1 MPRKSK
7 EKAVIVMLPEKNPW
21 KADDSHVGE
30 MTVREL
36 VGLVLTEEFPRGL
49 DTRIVV
55 NDVEGNEGANATL
68 CVTAH
73 KPGDVV
79 LSVDMHCG
87 DEYDPDED
95 ETEDDT

>member
-1 MPRKSK
+1 MPRKNRN
-7 EKAVIVMLPEKNPW
+7 KAVIVMLPERNPW
-21 KADDSHVGE
+21 KADAGHVGQ

-36 VGLVLTEEFPRGL
+36 VGLVLTKEFPKGL

-55 NDVEGNEGANATL
+55 NDVEGNEGANATF

-95 ETEDDT
+95 TAEDST

>member
-7 EKAVIVMLPEKNPW
+7 AKAVIVMLPKTSPW
-21 KADDSHVGE
+21 TEDQGHVGE

-36 VGLVLTEEFPRGL
+36 MGLVLTEEFPRGL

-79 LSVDMHCG
+79 LSIDMHCG
-87 DEYDPDED
+87 DEYDPEED

>member
-1 MPRKSK
+1 MARKTGRRG
-7 EKAVIVMLPEKNPW
+7 VVVMLPGKNPW
-21 KADDSHVGE
+21 TEDQDHVGE

-36 VGLVLTEEFPRGL
+36 MGLVLTEEFPRGL
-49 DTRIVV
+49 DTRVVV
-55 NDVEGNEGANATL
+55 NDAEGNEGANAAI

-87 DEYDPDED
+87 DKYDPDED
-95 ETEDDT
+95 TTEDST